1 MEALWMLLAEDKG
14 KSEENR
20 LLRRTTCALG
30 FVLQLHGLSGSHST
44 LPITLWG
51 REYHQTH
58 LTDGETEA
66 QGKGG
71 TCQRVSSM

>member
-20 LLRRTTCALG
+20 LLRRTTCELG

-51 REYHQTH
+51 RE
-58 LTDGETEA
+58 
-66 QGKGG
+66 
-71 TCQRVSSM
+71 